1 MEILMTVRKIASIC
15 TMGANASAL
24 EKEIG
29 PEQFPVNE
37 HYFGLV
43 NFGNTCYCNSVLQ
56 ALYFC
61 RPFREKVL
69 AYKIQPRRKESLLT
83 CLADLFNSIATQK
96 KKVGVIPP
104 KKFIS
109 RLRKENEL
117 FDNYMQQDAHEF
129 LNYLLNTIADLL
141 QEEKSQER
149 QQNGKLVQNGGG
161 GGSSSGGGGGGGG
174 GSSSS
179 TAGEGD
185 AEEKT
190 QQTWVHEIFQG
201 TLTNETRC
209 LNCEAVSSKDEDF
222 LDLSVDVEQNTSI
235 THCLRGFSN
244 TETLC
249 SEYKYYC
256 EQCRSKQE
264 AQKRMCVK
272 KLPMILA
279 LHLKRFK
286 YMEQLHRYTKL
297 SYRVVFPLELRLF
310 NTSGDATNPDR
321 MYDLVAVVVHC
332 GSGPNRGHYITIVK
346 SHGFWLLFDDD
357 IVEKIDAQAI
367 EEFYGLTSDIS
378 KNSESGYILFYQS
391 RD

>member
-1 MEILMTVRKIASIC
+1 MELLMTVSKIASIC
-15 TMGANASAL
+15 TMGANASTL

-69 AYKIQPRRKESLLT
+69 AYKSQPRKKENLLT
-83 CLADLFNSIATQK
+83 CLADLFHSIATQK

-104 KKFIS
+104 KKFIT

-129 LNYLLNTIADLL
+129 LNYLLNTIADIL
-141 QEEKSQER
+141 QEERKQDK
-149 QQNGKLVQNGGG
+149 QNGRLPNG
-161 GGSSSGGGGGGGG
+161 SIDNENNN
-174 GSSSS
+174 S
-179 TAGEGD
+179 TPD
-185 AEEKT
+185 P
-190 QQTWVHEIFQG
+190 TWVHEIFQG

-209 LNCEAVSSKDEDF
+209 LTCETISSKDEDF

-256 EQCRSKQE
+256 EECRSKQE
-264 AQKRMCVK
+264 AHKR
-272 KLPMILA
+272 
-279 LHLKRFK
+279 
-286 YMEQLHRYTKL
+286 ETT
-297 SYRVVFPLELRLF
+297 SPLQVR
-310 NTSGDATNPDR
+310 
-321 MYDLVAVVVHC
+321 
-332 GSGPNRGHYITIVK
+332 
-346 SHGFWLLFDDD
+346 
-357 IVEKIDAQAI
+357 
-367 EEFYGLTSDIS
+367 
-378 KNSESGYILFYQS
+378 
-391 RD
+391 